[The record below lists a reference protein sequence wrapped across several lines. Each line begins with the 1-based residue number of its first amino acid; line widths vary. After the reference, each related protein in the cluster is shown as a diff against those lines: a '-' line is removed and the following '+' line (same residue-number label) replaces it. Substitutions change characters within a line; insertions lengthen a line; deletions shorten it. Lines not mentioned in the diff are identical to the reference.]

1 MLVKFVKVSLVLGL
15 FLVVFSSCVKY
26 RNLVMMNETNLP
38 TQGAVYE
45 SQSEVYKVRTKDLL
59 DITVASTDANS
70 IHIFSKSIGQGN
82 INPASESGIYLKG
95 YVVDD
100 SGKVS
105 IPIIGDVKVA
115 GKTMMEVKDTLQS
128 LLDGYFK
135 YSTIDVKLLSFR
147 ISVLGEVASNGNF
160 PIYREEINLLEAIA
174 VSGGMTDFSRKDNV
188 KIIRDIG
195 QGKKE
200 VMRVDFT
207 NPNLLNHPWYYLK
220 PNDIVYVEPLKAK
233 RLRVN
238 NTTISIFFSAL
249 SFTLLTINLLT
260 RN

>member
-1 MLVKFVKVSLVLGL
+1 MPFKYLKIIFIGGL
-15 FLVVFSSCVKY
+15 FLSFFSSCVKY
-26 RNLVMMNETNLP
+26 RNLVMMNDANLD
-38 TQGAVYE
+38 TQGAVYASE
-45 SQSEVYKVRTKDLL
+45 PEVYKVRTKDLL

-70 IHIFSKSIGQGN
+70 IHIFSKSVGQGN
-82 INPASESGIYLKG
+82 VNPASESALYLKG

-100 SGKVS
+100 SGKVT

-115 GKTMMEVKDTLQS
+115 GKTIMEVKDTLQS

-135 YSTIDVKLLSFR
+135 YSTLDVKLLSFR
-147 ISVLGEVASNGNF
+147 ISVLGEVARNGNF

-195 QGKKE
+195 EGKKE
-200 VMRVDFT
+200 VMRVDFSS
-207 NPNLLNHPWYYLK
+207 PDILNHPWYYLK

-260 RN
+260 RI